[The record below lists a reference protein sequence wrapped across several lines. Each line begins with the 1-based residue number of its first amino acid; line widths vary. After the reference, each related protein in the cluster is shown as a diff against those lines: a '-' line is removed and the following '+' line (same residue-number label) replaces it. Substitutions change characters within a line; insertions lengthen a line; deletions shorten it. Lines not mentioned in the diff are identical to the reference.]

1 MPAPVTSQLCKNGDP
16 GPQSFAS
23 QLPEPHADLGRFD
36 LDRQTISVTGPVDAN
51 LTAGGRQRQ
60 TSTLACLSPLPS
72 LIQMPFDER
81 VQAGIEIKQGSRVPV
96 PVDDRVSARGD
107 LAWAISVGGIG
118 VVGFAVLLLFT
129 WYYAATLF
137 LIFAGMLLGVA
148 LNAMTNLLGRVI
160 QLPHALRLT
169 IVCLVLAGLLSG
181 VVFLGGTTIA
191 QQAKVLSDTIKS
203 QLVTVKGFLE
213 KNGIDTGYFDLGN
226 PAATAPGS
234 PSSETP
240 AAAPARTLPSASEFA
255 SSGGAIV
262 SQTLKLLL
270 GTLSAVGNFFIVLF
284 LGLTF
289 AAQPNVYRKGLLFM
303 APARHR
309 DRATIIVDRI
319 GDTLERW
326 LIAQIL
332 TMAAVF
338 LVTWI
343 GLALIG
349 IQSSFILGIQAGLLA
364 FIPTVGALLAGLIV
378 VLASLASGWVAA
390 LSAFLLFLGVHAL
403 ESYILTPIIQ
413 RQALDI
419 PPATLFAFQIL
430 LGVVFGIWGLALA
443 LPLMA
448 IVKVMIDYFKAEEI
462 TPAAAAA

>member
-1 MPAPVTSQLCKNGDP
+1 VAVPTDNRL
-16 GPQSFAS
+16 
-23 QLPEPHADLGRFD
+23 
-36 LDRQTISVTGPVDAN
+36 QTRN
-51 LTAGGRQRQ
+51 
-60 TSTLACLSPLPS
+60 
-72 LIQMPFDER
+72 
-81 VQAGIEIKQGSRVPV
+81 
-96 PVDDRVSARGD
+96 D
-107 LAWAISVGGIG
+107 LAWAISVGG
-118 VVGFAVLLLFT
+118 VGAFAFAALLLFT
-129 WYYAATLF
+129 WYFAATLF
-137 LIFAGMLLGVA
+137 LIFAGVLLGVA
-148 LNAMTNLLGRVI
+148 LNAMTNMLGRI
-160 QLPHALRLT
+160 IGLPHSLRLT

-181 VVFLGGTTIA
+181 VVVLGGATIA

-203 QLVTVKGFLE
+203 QLVGVKAFLE
-213 KNGIDTGYFDLGN
+213 KNGIDTSYLELGN
-226 PAATAPGS
+226 PAAAPEGSTTATPG
-234 PSSETP
+234 
-240 AAAPARTLPSASEFA
+240 AAPARNLPSAGAIA
-255 SSGGAIV
+255 SGGGAIV

-270 GTLSAVGNFFIVLF
+270 GTVSAVGNFFIVLF

-289 AAQPNVYRKGLLFM
+289 AAQPSVYRSGLLFM

-309 DRATIIVDRI
+309 AQATIIVDRI
-319 GDTLERW
+319 GETLERW

-343 GLALIG
+343 GLAIIG

-364 FIPTVGALLAGLIV
+364 FIPTVGALVAGLIV

-390 LSAFLLFLGVHAL
+390 ASAFALFLGVHAL

-430 LGVVFGIWGLALA
+430 LGVVFGIWGIALA

-448 IVKVMIDYFKAEEI
+448 VAKVMIDHFKADTSPEAMAAGGH
-462 TPAAAAA
+462 AAA

>member
-1 MPAPVTSQLCKNGDP
+1 VAGS
-16 GPQSFAS
+16 
-23 QLPEPHADLGRFD
+23 ADNHL
-36 LDRQTISVTGPVDAN
+36 
-51 LTAGGRQRQ
+51 
-60 TSTLACLSPLPS
+60 
-72 LIQMPFDER
+72 
-81 VQAGIEIKQGSRVPV
+81 QARN
-96 PVDDRVSARGD
+96 D

-118 VVGFAVLLLFT
+118 VVVFAGLLVFV
-129 WYYAATLF
+129 WYFAATLF

-148 LNAMTNLLGRVI
+148 LNALTNQLGRVVR
-160 QLPHALRLT
+160 LPHSLRLT
-169 IVCLVLAGLLSG
+169 MVCLVLAGLLSG
-181 VVFLGGTTIA
+181 VAFLGGATIA
-191 QQAKVLSDTIKS
+191 QQAAVLSGTIKS
-203 QLVTVKGFLE
+203 QLVGVKAFLDR
-213 KNGIDTGYFDLGN
+213 NGIDTSYFELGN
-226 PAATAPGS
+226 AATAPAASAAPES
-234 PSSETP
+234 PGATTTRLP
-240 AAAPARTLPSASEFA
+240 AAGALA

-270 GTLSAVGNFFIVLF
+270 GTVSAVGNFFIVLF

-289 AAQPNVYRKGLLFM
+289 AAQPNVYRKGLLYM

-309 DRATIIVDRI
+309 AGATVVVDRI
-319 GDTLERW
+319 GETLERW
-326 LIAQIL
+326 LIAQMI

-338 LVTWI
+338 VVTWI
-343 GLALIG
+343 GLTIIG

-364 FIPTVGALLAGLIV
+364 FIPTVGALVAGLIV

-390 LSAFLLFLGVHAL
+390 ASAFALFLGIHVL

-448 IVKVMIDYFKAEEI
+448 IAKVLIDHFKADDTEAGAV
-462 TPAAAAA
+462 PA